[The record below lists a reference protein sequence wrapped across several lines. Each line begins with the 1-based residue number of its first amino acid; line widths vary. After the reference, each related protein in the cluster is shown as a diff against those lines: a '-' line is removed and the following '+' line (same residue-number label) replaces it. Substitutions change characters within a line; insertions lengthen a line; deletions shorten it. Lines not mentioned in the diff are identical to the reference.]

1 MRGNI
6 MRHTF
11 KYMEKLTNLLKQLE
25 VGDYLKLGFIGGS
38 ITQGCNPSVPERAY
52 VERVTRWF
60 KEKYPNVEVERIN
73 GGVGATGSLIGV
85 HRVERDII
93 RYQPDIVFVEF
104 AANDVSPKT
113 NTNLSYESLIRKLLL
128 ELPPTSAVV
137 EIFMTLQDGES
148 AEEEEA
154 AIAEYYKLPS
164 VSYRKEIFRQIEA
177 GSYTWEDI
185 ETDEVH
191 PNDRGHGII
200 ASLISELVEEAL
212 KQEISKDYRYI
223 MPKKPLFS
231 DIYVEGQLLKFKEV
245 TILEEIGFSPSVE
258 DFRTINTGYSTNL
271 DAEKVYLKCE
281 VEAKNIFLLYVK
293 GIDEVRA
300 KAKIIIDGKEELLL
314 DTRYPNGWGNY
325 PETYQLVAG
334 ENKKKYVI
342 EVSMPEEE
350 LGNKLTL
357 LGFLVS

>member
-1 MRGNI
+1 MQ
-6 MRHTF
+6 HTF
-11 KYMEKLTNLLKQLE
+11 KYIEKLTNLLRGLE
-25 VGDYLKLGFIGGS
+25 AGDHLKLGFIGGS
-38 ITQGCNPSVPERAY
+38 ITQGCNPSVPEYAY

-60 KEKYPNVEVERIN
+60 KEKYPSVEVERIN
-73 GGVGATGSLIGV
+73 AGVGATGSLIGV

-93 RYQPDIVFVEF
+93 KYQPDIVFVEF

-128 ELPPTSAVV
+128 DLPSTSAIV

-164 VSYRKEIFRQIEA
+164 VSYRKEIFSQIEA
-177 GSYTWEDI
+177 GNYRWEDI

-191 PNDRGHGII
+191 PNDRGHGIV

-231 DIYVEGQLLKFKEV
+231 DIYVEGQLLEFKEV
-245 TILEEIGFSPSVE
+245 TILEEIGFSSSVE
-258 DFRTINTGYSTNL
+258 NFRTINTGYSANL
-271 DAEKVYLKCE
+271 DVEKVYLKCE

-293 GIDEVRA
+293 GIDEIRA

-334 ENKKKYVI
+334 ENKKKHVI